1 MQKYLYLFKE
11 DLKFIAFE
19 LENFLDKFEDSVF
32 FVTGGTGIIG
42 KWILETLCFLEERY
56 RLNLKVY
63 VLTRNKEKFFSQY
76 PLFRDCRILEF
87 VQGNVIS
94 FSSLNVVRDEVDYVV
109 HGATESSSSAI
120 LKSPLKMFEV
130 IVKGTWNVLECSK
143 NWSPK
148 GILIL
153 SSGAVYGKQGKKF
166 LEETDFGC
174 INFTEPLLAYTMGK
188 EAGEHLA
195 MLYFYTFRLPVK
207 IARIFALVGPHLPL
221 EGSFAIGNF
230 IRDALKGGP
239 IVIKGDGTPVR
250 SYLYLGDL
258 VIWLFKILLEGKA
271 GEAYNAGS
279 DKAISIK
286 ELAQLVADFTKKEL
300 KEYKK
305 IEILI
310 QQNKIFSSASDV
322 YVPSIEKAKKEL
334 GLKVFTPLEEAIQK
348 TFYFYRLKREGSKDE
363 V

>member
-1 MQKYLYLFKE
+1 MQKYLYLFKK

-19 LENFLDKFEDSVF
+19 LENLLDKFEDSVF

-42 KWILETLCFLEERY
+42 KWMLETLCFLEERY

-76 PLFRDCRILEF
+76 PLF
-87 VQGNVIS
+87 
-94 FSSLNVVRDEVDYVV
+94 
-109 HGATESSSSAI
+109 HGATESSSLAI
-120 LKSPLKMFEV
+120 LRSPLKMFEV
-130 IVKGTWNVLECSK
+130 IVKGTWNVLECSRS
-143 NWSPK
+143 WRPES
-148 GILIL
+148 ILIL

-174 INFTEPLLAYTMGK
+174 INFSEPLSAYTMGK
-188 EAGEHLA
+188 ETGEHLA
-195 MLYFYTFRLPVK
+195 MLYFYTFQLPVK

-221 EGSFAIGNF
+221 EGPFAIGNF

-258 VIWLFKILLEGKA
+258 VIWLFKILLKGKA

-286 ELAQLVADFTKKEL
+286 ELAQLIADFAEKEL
-300 KEYKK
+300 RECKK

-310 QQNKIFSSASDV
+310 QQNKTFSSASDV

-348 TFYFYRLKREGSKDE
+348 TFYFYRLKGEGSKDE